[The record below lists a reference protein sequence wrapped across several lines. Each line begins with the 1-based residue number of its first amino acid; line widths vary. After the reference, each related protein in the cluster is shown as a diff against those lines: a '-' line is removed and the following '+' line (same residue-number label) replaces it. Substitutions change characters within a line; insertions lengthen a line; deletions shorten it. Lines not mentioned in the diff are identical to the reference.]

1 MTEMSDLALR
11 KRMLVQR
18 SAVQRHVLALQL
30 DHALR
35 PAVSVVHQARVAGQ
49 WVRAHPAL
57 VAGVAAALLVW
68 RPKAVW
74 GLLPRA
80 WSLWQLWQRLRSAQA

>member
-1 MTEMSDLALR
+1 MSDQSPLALR
-11 KRMLVQR
+11 KQMLLQR
-18 SAVQRHVLALQL
+18 SAVQRHLLALQVA
-30 DHALR
+30 HALQ
-35 PAVSVVHQARVAGQ
+35 PAISVVHQARVAGQ

-57 VAGVAAALLVW
+57 VVGTAAALMAW

-80 WSLWQLWQRLRSAQA
+80 WSLWQLWQRMRSTQV

>member
-1 MTEMSDLALR
+1 
-11 KRMLVQR
+11 
-18 SAVQRHVLALQL
+18 
-30 DHALR
+30 
-35 PAVSVVHQARVAGQ
+35 VHQARVAGQ

-57 VAGVAAALLVW
+57 VAGVAAGLLAW

-80 WSLWQLWQRLRSAQA
+80 WSLWQLWQRLRSAQS

>member
-1 MTEMSDLALR
+1 MSDQNDLALR
-11 KRMLVQR
+11 KQMLLQR
-18 SAVQRHVLALQL
+18 SAVQRHVLALQVG
-30 DHALR
+30 HALR

-57 VAGVAAALLVW
+57 VAGVAAGLLAW

-80 WSLWQLWQRLRSAQA
+80 WSLWQLWQRLRSAQS

>member
-18 SAVQRHVLALQL
+18 SAVQRHVLALQV

-35 PAVSVVHQARVAGQ
+35 PAVSVVHQARVAGM

-57 VAGVAAALLVW
+57 VVGVAAGLLAW
-68 RPKAVW
+68 RPKVVW

-80 WSLWQLWQRLRSAQA
+80 WSLWQLWQRLRSTQA